1 MEAISGFS
9 KLSKEAKLEWLSS
22 HTADPEKA
30 YELLTSYWHPDAKLQ
45 KLHDEFAE
53 NTLSNFYLPYSIAPN
68 FLINGQMYAVP
79 MAIEESSVVAAAAK
93 AANFWLKRGGFK
105 TTIISTTKIGHVHFA
120 YYGDWEKLLTFF
132 NEIKQRFFDDAA
144 DITANMRKRGG
155 GILDIQLVN
164 KTLEEPNYYQLLAT
178 FETCDSMGANFIN
191 SCLEQFSKTFQT
203 ALEEDDR
210 FTEREKDITI
220 IMCILSNYTPECIVR
235 AEVSC
240 PVEDLEDEKK
250 DYTWQEFVKKF
261 EMAVHIAR
269 IEPYRAT
276 THNKGIF
283 NGIDSVVLA
292 TGNDWR
298 AIEASG
304 HTYAAR
310 SGQYRSL
317 TDVEVKDGIFRF
329 WIDAPLAMG
338 VVGGLTNLH
347 PMVKFSLEILNHP
360 SAQDLMGITA
370 TVGLAQNF
378 SAIRS
383 LVTTGIQK
391 GHMKMHLLNI
401 LNQLEA
407 TEQEK
412 KLIVKHFEHDTVSH
426 QAVVKKFCE
435 LRGVT
440 SLADIKK

>member
-1 MEAISGFS
+1 MEAVSGFS
-9 KLSKEAKLEWLSS
+9 KLSKEAKLEWLCS
-22 HTADPEKA
+22 HTDNPEKA
-30 YELLTSYWHPDAKLQ
+30 YELLTSYWHPDAKKQ

-53 NTLSNFYLPYSIAPN
+53 NTLSNFYLPFSIAPN
-68 FLINGQMYAVP
+68 FLINNKMYAVP

-93 AANFWLKRGGFK
+93 AASFWLKRGGFK
-105 TTIISTTKIGHVHFA
+105 TTIISTTKIGQVHFA
-120 YYGDWEKLLTFF
+120 YYGDWEKLLYFF
-132 NEIKQRFFDDAA
+132 NEIKQRFFDDTA

-155 GILDIQLVN
+155 GIIDIQLIN
-164 KTLEEPNYYQLLAT
+164 KTLEEPNYYQLHAT

-191 SCLEQFSKTFQT
+191 SCLEQFSKTLQ
-203 ALEEDDR
+203 EGVENDSR
-210 FTEREKDITI
+210 FTDAEKNLTI
-220 IMCILSNYTPECIVR
+220 IMCILSNYTPECVVR
-235 AEVSC
+235 AEVCC

-250 DYTWQEFVKKF
+250 DYTWQEFIKKF
-261 EMAVHIAR
+261 KMAIHIAR

-276 THNKGIF
+276 THNKGFF
-283 NGIDSVVLA
+283 NGVDSVVLA

-298 AIEASG
+298 AIEACG

-310 SGQYRSL
+310 TGQYRSL

-329 WIDAPLAMG
+329 WVDLPLSMG
-338 VVGGLTNLH
+338 VVGGLTTLH
-347 PMVKFSLEILNHP
+347 PMVKFSLELLNKP
-360 SAQDLMGITA
+360 NAQELMGITA

-407 TEQEK
+407 NDDEK
-412 KLIVKHFEHDTVSH
+412 KTIVKHFEKDTVSH

-435 LRGVT
+435 LRGVAT
-440 SLADIKK
+440 LADLKK

>member
-1 MEAISGFS
+1 V
-9 KLSKEAKLEWLSS
+9 
-22 HTADPEKA
+22 
-30 YELLTSYWHPDAKLQ
+30 Q

-53 NTLSNFYLPYSIAPN
+53 NTLSNFYLPYSVAPN
-68 FLINGQMYAVP
+68 FLINNKLYAVP

-93 AANFWLKRGGFK
+93 SANFWLTRGGFK

-120 YYGDWEKLLTFF
+120 YYGDWEKLLAFF
-132 NEIKQRFFDDAA
+132 NEIKQRFFDDTAA
-144 DITANMRKRGG
+144 LTQNMRQRGG
-155 GILDIQLVN
+155 GILDIQLIN
-164 KTLEEPNYYQLLAT
+164 KTFEEPNYYQLLAT

-191 SCLEQFSKTFQT
+191 SCLEQFSRTLRD
-203 ALEEDDR
+203 AVSADDR
-210 FTEREKDITI
+210 FTEEEKNFTV

-240 PVEDLEDEKK
+240 RVEDLEDEKK
-250 DYTWQEFVKKF
+250 TYTWQEFVKKF
-261 EMAVHIAR
+261 EMAVHVAR

-310 SGQYRSL
+310 TGQYRSL

-329 WIDAPLAMG
+329 WLDAPLAMG
-338 VVGGLTNLH
+338 VVGGLTQLH
-347 PMVKFSLEILNHP
+347 PMVKFSLELLGHP
-360 SAQDLMGITA
+360 NAQELMGITA

-378 SAIRS
+378 SALRS

-407 TEQEK
+407 TDEEK
-412 KLIVKHFEHDTVSH
+412 KLIVKHFEHDTVSY
-426 QAVVKKFCE
+426 QGVVQKFCE
-435 LRGVT
+435 LRGVA
-440 SLADIKK
+440 SLSDIKK